1 MSTCVGIQEDEQR
14 TEEGTDRTAQNQI
27 WYRCRIN
34 EVTHHH
40 YYYYIMMFINNM
52 FCCKLFRLYLDTGN
66 VPTCV
71 GYCNGK
77 IGF

>member
-34 EVTHHH
+34 EVTP
-40 YYYYIMMFINNM
+40 
-52 FCCKLFRLYLDTGN
+52 
-66 VPTCV
+66 PTDPPTTTTTTS
-71 GYCNGK
+71 
-77 IGF
+77 